1 MALGVEHGRGE
12 IDQECERDGYGA
24 RAGPWVPGRMSLR
37 LGALVLV
44 LVIMGQASMARA
56 SGFIADLSHHLI
68 AITTAFT
75 GSNVLLFGALDEA
88 GGDVV
93 VVVRGPETTATVR
106 RKGRIGPMWLNTDE
120 LTFAGAPAFYAV
132 AASGPLESIMAEDER
147 ERFRIGTE
155 QLALRPL
162 DGDSRTPDEL
172 AAFREALV
180 RNKARDDLYSIE
192 VAPVRFLGDRL
203 FRTTLSF
210 PANVPPGN
218 YQVEVLQL
226 GDGVVLGAQTSV
238 LVISKV
244 GLEAEIFDAARQS
257 PALYGLVSV
266 ILAIAAG
273 WTAGVVFKKQ

>member
-1 MALGVEHGRGE
+1 
-12 IDQECERDGYGA
+12 
-24 RAGPWVPGRMSLR
+24 MSLR

-44 LVIMGQASMARA
+44 LVVLGQASAARA

-93 VVVRGPETTATVR
+93 VVVRGPDTRTTVR
-106 RKGRIGPMWLNTDE
+106 RKSRIGPVWLNTDE
-120 LTFAGAPAFYAV
+120 LTFTGAPAFYAV
-132 AASGPLESIMAEDER
+132 AASGPLQSVMAEDER
-147 ERFRIGTE
+147 VRFRIGTE
-155 QLALRPL
+155 KLALSPV
-162 DGDSRTPDEL
+162 DGVARSPAEL
-172 AAFREALV
+172 ASFREALV
-180 RNKARDDLYSIE
+180 RNKARDDLYAIE
-192 VAPVRFLGDRL
+192 VNPVRFLGDRL

-218 YQVEVLQL
+218 YQIEVLQL
-226 GDGVVLGAQTSV
+226 RDTVVVGAQTSV

-244 GLEAEIFDAARQS
+244 GLEAEIFDAARNS

-266 ILAIAAG
+266 LLAIGAG

>member
-1 MALGVEHGRGE
+1 MSRL
-12 IDQECERDGYGA
+12 I
-24 RAGPWVPGRMSLR
+24 VPL
-37 LGALVLV
+37 ALVLV
-44 LVIMGQASMARA
+44 LVGQASTARA
-56 SGFIADLSHHLI
+56 TGFIADLSHHLI

-93 VVVRGPETTATVR
+93 VVVRGPESEATVR
-106 RKGRIGPMWLNTDE
+106 RKSRIGPVWLNTDE
-120 LTFAGAPAFYAV
+120 LTFANAPAFYAV
-132 AASGPLESIMAEDER
+132 AASGRLAAIMDLDDR
-147 ERFRIGTE
+147 VRFRIGTE
-155 QLALRPL
+155 NLGLRPMDGVERSPAEL
-162 DGDSRTPDEL
+162 DS
-172 AAFREALV
+172 FRDALV
-180 RNKARDDLYSIE
+180 RNKARDDLYAIE
-192 VAPVRFLGDRL
+192 VAPIRFLGDRL

-226 GDGVVLGAQTSV
+226 DEGTVVAAQTSV

-244 GLEAEIFDAARQS
+244 GLEAEIFDAARTA

-266 ILAIAAG
+266 LLAIGAG

>member
-1 MALGVEHGRGE
+1 MSRL
-12 IDQECERDGYGA
+12 I
-24 RAGPWVPGRMSLR
+24 VPL
-37 LGALVLV
+37 ALVLV
-44 LVIMGQASMARA
+44 LVGQASTARA
-56 SGFIADLSHHLI
+56 TGFIADLSHHLI

-93 VVVRGPETTATVR
+93 VVVRGPETATTVR
-106 RKGRIGPMWLNTDE
+106 RKSRIGPVWLNTDE
-120 LTFAGAPAFYAV
+120 LTFANAPAFYAV
-132 AASGPLESIMAEDER
+132 AASGRLAAIMDLDDR
-147 ERFRIGTE
+147 VRFRIGTE
-155 QLALRPL
+155 NLGLRPMDGVERSPAEL
-162 DGDSRTPDEL
+162 DS
-172 AAFREALV
+172 FRDALV
-180 RNKARDDLYSIE
+180 RNKARDDLYAIE
-192 VAPVRFLGDRL
+192 VAPIRFLGDRL

-226 GDGVVLGAQTSV
+226 DEGTVVAAQTSV

-244 GLEAEIFDAARQS
+244 GLEAEIFDAARTA

-266 ILAIAAG
+266 LLAIGAG

>member
-1 MALGVEHGRGE
+1 MVMAGHDSRAMGRAALRLPAPGRGL
-12 IDQECERDGYGA
+12 GL
-24 RAGPWVPGRMSLR
+24 AGL
-37 LGALVLV
+37 LALLLVLP
-44 LVIMGQASMARA
+44 APAARA

-75 GSNVLLFGALDEA
+75 GSNVLLFGALDEP

-106 RKGRIGPMWLNTDE
+106 RKNRVGPVWLNTQE
-120 LTFAGAPAFYAV
+120 VSFGNVPAFYAV
-132 AASGPLESIMAEDER
+132 AASGPLPEIMAADER
-147 ERFRIGTE
+147 SRFRIGTGNIVLAPLGDTAVTAAE
-155 QLALRPL
+155 Q
-162 DGDSRTPDEL
+162 

-180 RNKARDDLYSIE
+180 RNKAREELYALD
-192 VAPVRFLGDRL
+192 VAPVRFLGDKL

-226 GDGVVLGAQTSV
+226 RDGAVVGAQTSV

-244 GLEAEIFDAARQS
+244 GLEAEIYDAARQS
-257 PALYGLVSV
+257 PAIYGLVSV
-266 ILAIAAG
+266 IIAIGAG
-273 WTAGVVFKKQ
+273 WTAGAVFKKQ

>member
-1 MALGVEHGRGE
+1 
-12 IDQECERDGYGA
+12 
-24 RAGPWVPGRMSLR
+24 MSR
-37 LGALVLV
+37 LLVALVLA
-44 LVIMGQASMARA
+44 LLLAGPSSAARA

-93 VVVRGPETTATVR
+93 VVVRGPETESTVR
-106 RKGRIGPMWLNTDE
+106 RKSRIGPVWLNTDQI
-120 LTFAGAPAFYAV
+120 TFANAPAFYAV
-132 AASGPLESIMAEDER
+132 ASSGPLEEVMDEDER
-147 ERFRIGTE
+147 VRFRIGTE
-155 QLALRPL
+155 KLALQPVDAADR
-162 DGDSRTPDEL
+162 SAVEL

-226 GDGVVLGAQTSV
+226 LDGTVVGAQTSV

-244 GLEAEIFDAARQS
+244 GLEAEIFDAARNT

-266 ILAIAAG
+266 LLAIGAG
-273 WTAGVVFKKQ
+273 WTAGVVFKKT

>member
-1 MALGVEHGRGE
+1 
-12 IDQECERDGYGA
+12 
-24 RAGPWVPGRMSLR
+24 MSR
-37 LGALVLV
+37 LTASLVLALL
-44 LVIMGQASMARA
+44 LVGQPAVARA

-93 VVVRGPETTATVR
+93 VVVRGPESAATVR
-106 RKGRIGPMWLNTDE
+106 RKSRIGPVWLNTDE
-120 LTFAGAPAFYAV
+120 VTFANAPAFYAV
-132 AASGPLESIMAEDER
+132 AASAPLERIMAPDDR
-147 ERFRIGTE
+147 LRFRIGTE
-155 QLALRPL
+155 NLGLRPA
-162 DGDSRTPDEL
+162 DDTDRPADEL
-172 AAFREALV
+172 QSFREALV
-180 RNKARDDLYSIE
+180 RNKARDGLYAIE

-226 GDGVVLGAQTSV
+226 EEGAVVGAQTSV

-244 GLEAEIFDAARQS
+244 GLEAEIFDAARTT
-257 PALYGLVSV
+257 PALYGLLSV
-266 ILAIAAG
+266 LLAIGAG
-273 WTAGVVFKKQ
+273 WTAGVFFKKQ

>member
-1 MALGVEHGRGE
+1 MSRL
-12 IDQECERDGYGA
+12 I
-24 RAGPWVPGRMSLR
+24 VPL
-37 LGALVLV
+37 ALVLV
-44 LVIMGQASMARA
+44 LVGQASTARA
-56 SGFIADLSHHLI
+56 TGFIADLSHHLI

-93 VVVRGPETTATVR
+93 VVVRGPESEATVR
-106 RKGRIGPMWLNTDE
+106 RKSRIGPVWLNTDE
-120 LTFAGAPAFYAV
+120 LTFANAPAFYAV
-132 AASGPLESIMAEDER
+132 AASGRLAAIMDLDDR
-147 ERFRIGTE
+147 VRFRIGTE
-155 QLALRPL
+155 NLGLRPV
-162 DGDSRTPDEL
+162 DGIERSPAEL
-172 AAFREALV
+172 ESFREALV
-180 RNKARDDLYSIE
+180 RNKARDDLYAIE
-192 VAPVRFLGDRL
+192 VAPIRFLGDRL

-226 GDGVVLGAQTSV
+226 DEGTVVAAQTSV

-244 GLEAEIFDAARQS
+244 GLEAEIFDAARTA

-266 ILAIAAG
+266 LLAIGAG